1 MITKTRPSKTIKS
14 IGKEERSFVWA
25 KFGQIVL
32 QTIFTLSVLYVA
44 HTLYIYVW
52 RMTTGH

>member
-14 IGKEERSFVWA
+14 IVKEERRLVWV
-25 KFGQIVL
+25 KFGQIVF
-32 QTIFTLSVLYVA
+32 QTIFILSVLYVA

-52 RMTTGH
+52 RIATGH